1 MMDGKERAALE
12 RLLEIAKHDS
22 GGSRRVADF
31 LLAWWNPGV
40 CGKFDP
46 TDTWCLDQAVCKD
59 IQTVF
64 AVLMRLRVYPDS
76 LGYGAEF
83 RQIQALWRDL
93 LPAPAEQA
101 VAGGSLR

>member
-1 MMDGKERAALE
+1 MNGKERAALD
-12 RLLEIAKHDS
+12 RLVEIAKHDS

-31 LLAWWNPGV
+31 LLSWSNPGA

-46 TDTWCLDQAVCKD
+46 TDTWYLDQAVCKD
-59 IQTVF
+59 ILMVF

-83 RQIQALWRDL
+83 RQIQALWRDPP
-93 LPAPAEQA
+93 PASA
-101 VAGGSLR
+101 VVGSG